1 LEVRGPIVERF
12 ATAAEHATINGCN
25 GDGPVIA
32 RNEVRLNRC
41 VKSRSPVRYRTTG
54 PPSGADGA
62 SADSVRAV
70 FQRNEVYQNDI
81 ARFDP
86 TLKRAEASSPEP
98 RLLVQD
104 NFVRWFDRGEGSCR
118 RWR

>member
-41 VKSRSPVRYRTTG
+41 VKSAVASQVSDNRSPIGGRW
-54 PPSGADGA
+54 
-62 SADSVRAV
+62 SV
-70 FQRNEVYQNDI
+70 
-81 ARFDP
+81 
-86 TLKRAEASSPEP
+86 
-98 RLLVQD
+98 
-104 NFVRWFDRGEGSCR
+104 CR
-118 RWR
+118 